1 MVSIRLQSEH
11 HTPRE
16 LPIDEGST
24 VDGLKM
30 LPHRPRPPLQEILL
44 DQYVTRDHLHA
55 AALSDQSIAQANLIR
70 DKRKEIEYYQAVR
83 RERQMNP
90 GAVFGHGYAGWG
102 NGHTDGK
109 TRLVYPSHRRRPGTR
124 RTKELRI
131 GRKDMNT
138 QADQLEE
145 LVPVRLDI
153 EWDKIK
159 LRDTFTWNLHDRVIS
174 PDLFAEQLIED
185 FKVPPEQA
193 THLGQLVAQS
203 VKDQIQD
210 FYPQVFIEEEALD
223 PHLPYHAYKNDEMRI
238 LIKLNITIGQ
248 HNLVDQFEWD
258 INNPLNSPEEFAKQ
272 MTRDLSL
279 SGEFTTAIA
288 HCIREQ
294 SQLFSKSLYVTGHP
308 FDGRP
313 LEDADLRDAFLP
325 SPLPSVFRPIQQA
338 KEFTPC
344 LWELNDAELDR
355 TENSLSRE
363 QRRQK
368 RSVNRRGGPALPDLK
383 DRQRTVRTLVVS
395 SVIPGA
401 AESLDD
407 SRIFKRVEGTS
418 GRGRRGGAG
427 RRGDDDSDLSDSEDS
442 AAESPPSA
450 SNQIVY
456 NTSRTRGTRGAASA
470 AQVAMRASLA
480 QSATPEPSLLHHH
493 ETRTSARRFGGRDV
507 REDSYAIDSLIV
519 RLRVNQEKLRRLLE
533 GDKRVRIKGEPS
545 QQQSAF
551 ATTST
556 TPFGTPST
564 RSRDLPPPQSITNS
578 SSQQP
583 SQRQSQASPQRQAQ
597 ENASGSTN
605 GYGIGGTATTVP
617 AQNASTLQIGAID
630 ATGPPLGEPQ
640 PPPPPWLISALS
652 TLSESYPDD
661 SFEGMMRYAIVNMQ
675 TGILH
680 PNSAIHQTTLPPHS
694 RAQWLPRI
702 RCHDCPGKLYTP
714 GPGMTVDGFEVH
726 LKLKQHRDRVEERK
740 ASATPSTTA
749 ATYPA

>member
-1 MVSIRLQSEH
+1 MTSPSITQDPSPSNHVDVIPNGLGRGPSYQIDLGESAPDAASYDGVASDGHGRDAISEGKQKAKAVLAASSVSEIEDQRLDH
-11 HTPRE
+11 HTPQE
-16 LPIDEGST
+16 LPTDPGTAANS
-24 VDGLKM
+24 
-30 LPHRPRPPLQEILL
+30 LPTFSHRPRPPLQEVLL

-55 AALSDQSIAQANLIR
+55 AALSAQSVAQAELIR
-70 DKRKEIEYYQAVR
+70 EKRREIEFYQSLR
-83 RERQMNP
+83 QERQINP
-90 GAVFGHGYAGWG
+90 GAVFGHGYAGYG

-109 TRLVYPSHRRRPGTR
+109 TRLVYPSHRKRPGTR

-131 GRKDMNT
+131 GRKEMST
-138 QADQLEE
+138 QAEQLEE
-145 LVPVRLDI
+145 LIPVRLDI

-174 PDLFAEQLIED
+174 PDLFAEQLVED

-193 THLGQLVAQS
+193 THIGQLVAQA

-223 PHLPYHAYKNDEMRI
+223 PHLPYHAYKNDEMRV

-248 HNLVDQFEWD
+248 HTLVDQFEWD

-279 SGEFTTAIA
+279 SGEFTTAIS

-313 LEDADLRDAFLP
+313 VEDADLRDAFLP
-325 SPLPSVFRPIQQA
+325 SPLPSVFRPMQQA
-338 KEFTPC
+338 KEFTPY
-344 LWELNDAELDR
+344 LWELNETDLDR

-401 AESLDD
+401 AESLDE

-418 GRGRRGGAG
+418 GRGRRSGLGQ
-427 RRGDDDSDLSDSEDS
+427 RGVDDSDLSESEDS
-442 AAESPPSA
+442 AAESPPSTNNLTA
-450 SNQIVY
+450 Y

-507 REDSYAIDSLIV
+507 REDSYAVVESLIV
-519 RLRVNQEKLRRLLE
+519 KLRVNHEKLRQLIER
-533 GDKRVRIKGEPS
+533 DRRVRLKGDPS

-556 TPFGTPST
+556 TPFGTPSI
-564 RSRDLPPPQSITNS
+564 RPRDLPPPPLSAS
-578 SSQQP
+578 SSL
-583 SQRQSQASPQRQAQ
+583 SQRTLQQSQSSQPPPQERP
-597 ENASGSTN
+597 SVSTN
-605 GYGIGGTATTVP
+605 GYGTGVTQNMTTKTPTPNIPNQPV
-617 AQNASTLQIGAID
+617 GAMD
-630 ATGPPLGEPQ
+630 ATGPP
-640 PPPPPWLISALS
+640 PPPGELQVSGRRALDFHDRFS
-652 TLSESYPDD
+652 FITKETLL
-661 SFEGMMRYAIVNMQ
+661 V
-675 TGILH
+675 
-680 PNSAIHQTTLPPHS
+680 
-694 RAQWLPRI
+694 
-702 RCHDCPGKLYTP
+702 
-714 GPGMTVDGFEVH
+714 
-726 LKLKQHRDRVEERK
+726 
-740 ASATPSTTA
+740 
-749 ATYPA
+749 